1 MLLSKDSGRESC
13 IVLPS
18 GCSPREKF
26 AAEELQKYIAQICG
40 AKIPIVRDCD
50 ESQFRKNK
58 LLIGPPGRNRISARH
73 IGPDEFGRVCPGPE
87 GIFLK
92 SFDSETLLIAGSE
105 GDLERGTVYA
115 VYELAERFFGASLAA
130 FSHPDAA
137 AGEFV
142 PQCECLDVSGIDYV
156 KARSSL
162 PYRTAIVQYADA
174 AGDCNRGLNL
184 PFLDWL
190 CKNRYN
196 RILTWARCYEELKR
210 LGILT
215 EAERRGLRFTVG
227 HHDSSKLFLPPHG
240 NEYFAEHYYE
250 THPEYYKLQKDGT
263 RYEDTSHTG
272 QWVFCSRSDGLIET
286 LADNII
292 CWIKKNPLVDIIAFW
307 PNDGIHPQC
316 TCPQC
321 SAYTKVENYTY
332 VLNSVASRVS
342 RVFPQVK
349 IDILAYTDLF
359 ECPDGAVLEKS
370 LMIDESTWYETGLR
384 AAGKPDGSC
393 LLGTLFEKNLLKWR
407 KAGADVVFYD
417 YYMGVYPARQR
428 YFPMADELQAI
439 YRSFEQTGIS
449 GSGTQIEC
457 FNLWNHLFNFYCFA
471 RTAYD
476 TDLSMED
483 NLLRFSRIFGKGA
496 AAVCEAVRY
505 AEAVMDGQQ
514 PIDTAGLWL
523 IGHIDREK
531 MYAHYEKALDE
542 ADTPLTRNNIRLM
555 RMAFR
560 YTDLEA
566 RLRRPD
572 ARDMEEYQSVN
583 EYTDESGELQKM
595 CEFDSFWKNN
605 PGYGIDIPAKAV
617 NQSEYRADDRWYQF
631 D

>member
-1 MLLSKDSGRESC
+1 MLFRSQSPLAPYLTVREENAGLHFLLE
-13 IVLPS
+13 VKTDAPD
-18 GCSPREKF
+18 
-26 AAEELQKYIAQICG
+26 EELTRVLEEAG
-40 AKIPIVRDCD
+40 VRIFCV
-50 ESQFRKNK
+50 SQYCR
-58 LLIGPPGRNRISARH
+58 LCTDPYRH
-73 IGPDEFGRVCPGPE
+73 
-87 GIFLK
+87 
-92 SFDSETLLIAGSE
+92 TLVAVSYTHL
-105 GDLERGTVYA
+105 DVYKRQ
-115 VYELAERFFGASLAA
+115 VYELVERFFGASLAA

-321 SAYTKVENYTY
+321 SAYTKVEN
-332 VLNSVASRVS
+332 
-342 RVFPQVK
+342 
-349 IDILAYTDLF
+349 
-359 ECPDGAVLEKS
+359 
-370 LMIDESTWYETGLR
+370 
-384 AAGKPDGSC
+384 C
-393 LLGTLFEKNLLKWR
+393 LLYT
-407 KAGADVVFYD
+407 
-417 YYMGVYPARQR
+417 
-428 YFPMADELQAI
+428 
-439 YRSFEQTGIS
+439 
-449 GSGTQIEC
+449 
-457 FNLWNHLFNFYCFA
+457 
-471 RTAYD
+471 
-476 TDLSMED
+476 
-483 NLLRFSRIFGKGA
+483 SRC
-496 AAVCEAVRY
+496 V
-505 AEAVMDGQQ
+505 
-514 PIDTAGLWL
+514 
-523 IGHIDREK
+523 
-531 MYAHYEKALDE
+531 
-542 ADTPLTRNNIRLM
+542 
-555 RMAFR
+555 
-560 YTDLEA
+560 
-566 RLRRPD
+566 
-572 ARDMEEYQSVN
+572 
-583 EYTDESGELQKM
+583 
-595 CEFDSFWKNN
+595 
-605 PGYGIDIPAKAV
+605 
-617 NQSEYRADDRWYQF
+617 
-631 D
+631 

>member
-1 MLLSKDSGRESC
+1 MVLSQSNEQDFC
-13 IVLPS
+13 IVIPTKA
-18 GCSPREKF
+18 SPREEF
-26 AAEELQKYIAQICG
+26 AAEELHKYIRKLCG
-40 AKIPIVRDCD
+40 ADLIILCDCD

-58 LLIGPPGRNRISARH
+58 LLIGSPGRNRISAQL
-73 IGPDEFGRVCPGPE
+73 IDSDEFGRICPGPE

-92 SFDSETLLIAGSE
+92 SFDSETVLIAGSE

-115 VYELAERFFGASLAA
+115 VYELLERYLGASLAA
-130 FSHPDAA
+130 FSHPDTE
-137 AGEFV
+137 AGELV
-142 PQCECLDVSGIDYV
+142 PQCDCLDLSDIDYI
-156 KARSSL
+156 KPACSL

-196 RILTWARCYEELKR
+196 RILTWARCYEDLKR

-215 EAERRGLRFTVG
+215 EAERRGIRFTVG

-240 NEYFAEHYYE
+240 NEYFPEHYYE
-250 THPEYYKLQKDGT
+250 THPDYYKLLDDGT

-272 QWVFCSRSDGLIET
+272 QWVFCSRSNGLVET
-286 LADNII
+286 LGDNII
-292 CWIKKNPLVDIIAFW
+292 YWIEKNPLVDVIAFW

-316 TCPQC
+316 ACTQC
-321 SAYTKVENYTY
+321 ASYSKVENYTY
-332 VLNSVASRVS
+332 VLNAVAKRVS
-342 RVFPQVK
+342 HVFPQVK

-359 ECPDGAVLEKS
+359 ECPKDVKLEKS
-370 LMIDESTWYETGLR
+370 LMIDESTWHESGLR

-393 LLGTLFEKNLLKWR
+393 LIGTLFESNLLKWH

-428 YFPMADELQAI
+428 YFPIADELQAI
-439 YRSFEQTGIS
+439 FRSFEKTGIS

-476 TDLSMED
+476 TELSMD
-483 NLLRFSRIFGKGA
+483 DHLARFCLLFGKGA
-496 AAVCEAVRY
+496 GEIREIIQY
-505 AEAVMDGQQ
+505 AEAMMDGQE

-523 IGHIDREK
+523 IKHIDK
-531 MYAHYEKALDE
+531 AKVYALYEKALDK

-560 YTDLEA
+560 YTDLEHT
-566 RLRRPD
+566 LRSPD
-572 ARDMEEYQSVN
+572 ARDMEDYRSVN

-605 PGYGIDIPAKAV
+605 PGFGIDIPAKAV
-617 NQSEYRADDRWYQF
+617 NQAQYPKDYWYQF